1 MRHPSNAPGRRRCR
15 ARRGFEDVALSR
27 LVESRIAEETGP
39 YLPLKTWADA
49 PYHFDP
55 EQIRKKAPMRMH
67 PILGETYQVKIVT
80 TGDKLQRDM
89 VREQVAKMTSD
100 RGAASSAMAAQGND
114 SGSDEEKPSKV
125 KANKEAAT
133 SSEASDSSASS
144 ATSDDESSDSGKK
157 RKGSKKTKGRKSKK
171 KSHKKKSASKQV
183 MKAKEAERAKQAA
196 HKKKEQQKLAAAA
209 AAKAEK
215 EETTRVRHIQ
225 TDCSK
230 AHRKNDF
237 RHDAVRQ
244 FAEGQTVLEGACHHL
259 EENSGCILGLACP
272 RVRSVFEVEGQ
283 VPPST

>member
-1 MRHPSNAPGRRRCR
+1 MDEASIQRFWQTAVSNKAGLKKT
-15 ARRGFEDVALSR
+15 FEDVVLSR
-27 LVESRIAEETGP
+27 LVESRIAEESGP

-157 RKGSKKTKGRKSKK
+157 RKGSTKTEGKTSRK
-171 KSHKKKSASKQV
+171 KSHTQKSASKQV

-196 HKKKEQQKLAAAA
+196 HREAERPKLVAAAAA

-225 TDCSK
+225 TDCST
-230 AHRKNDF
+230 A
-237 RHDAVRQ
+237 
-244 FAEGQTVLEGACHHL
+244 
-259 EENSGCILGLACP
+259 LGKTTSFTMQLDKLLKDK
-272 RVRSVFEVEGQ
+272 RL
-283 VPPST
+283 PSS